1 LGRFLINFG
10 PKDIILVNRRVIIYE
25 GRPDLNPIVSKM
37 ARATNRNKLKGH
49 LNDAIKG
56 AKTKFII
63 KIFMFDSLLNF

>member
-1 LGRFLINFG
+1 
-10 PKDIILVNRRVIIYE
+10 
-25 GRPDLNPIVSKM
+25 M